1 MDTSLHYLTMANQM
15 LIQKRLLERV
25 KASGLTLG
33 QPKVLDYLKDHD
45 GASQKEIAA
54 GCLIEAGSLT
64 SILNRMEE
72 KNLIERRML
81 NGNRRTFHIFM
92 TESGK
97 KARNWLRKFSGKLK
111 RLPGKIFRRKK
122 QKLLWRFIIKF
133 IRTCLRQAVNIQGKR
148 EVTNEQTKKICDF
161 SDRAFC
167 ELARCQPDHE
177 SKSWNIAN
185 FIDSICTESQLS
197 VYTWKL
203 YNIFQYISDLAAAF
217 DPAQKLQAGTRITDS
232 GFHHLRIFY

>member
-33 QPKVLDYLKDHD
+33 QPKVLDYLKNHD

-54 GCLIEAGSLT
+54 GCFIEAGSLT

-72 KNLIERRML
+72 KGLIERRML

-97 KARNWLRKFSGKLK
+97 KS
-111 RLPGKIFRRKK
+111 
-122 QKLLWRFIIKF
+122 QKLVEEAEAFMKIYHKIYSNLSE
-133 IRTCLRQAVNIQGKR
+133 TGCEETGKEGR
-148 EVTNEQTKKICDF
+148 NK
-161 SDRAFC
+161 
-167 ELARCQPDHE
+167 
-177 SKSWNIAN
+177 
-185 FIDSICTESQLS
+185 
-197 VYTWKL
+197 
-203 YNIFQYISDLAAAF
+203 
-217 DPAQKLQAGTRITDS
+217 
-232 GFHHLRIFY
+232 